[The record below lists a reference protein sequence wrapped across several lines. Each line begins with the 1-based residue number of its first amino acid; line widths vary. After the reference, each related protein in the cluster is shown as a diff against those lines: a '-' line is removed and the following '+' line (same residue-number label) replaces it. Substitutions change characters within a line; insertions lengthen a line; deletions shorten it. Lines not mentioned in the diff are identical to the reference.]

1 MVLFKTLTYSQKIVL
16 GFILLGLV
24 GTILLA
30 LPISSKTGNWTPL
43 LDSLFTSISALCVTG
58 LTVYDTFT
66 HWSFL
71 GQLVILCLIQ
81 VGGIG
86 FMTVIIS
93 ISTGLGH
100 EIGLHERQLL
110 VESSGL
116 LHSAN
121 LSFLVK
127 RITIFVIMIEAIGA
141 ALLSIRFIPEFGI
154 KTGIYYGVF
163 HSISAFCNAGFD
175 LMGRFGKY
183 SSLTPYSTD
192 SLVILTVSILIFLGG
207 LGFIVWDDILRY
219 KLNLKKYSLH
229 TKIVLITSIAF
240 TLVGSILFLLIEN
253 NHIFKEVGV
262 KGKILSSLFLSISPR
277 TAGFNAVD
285 LPMLTNASIFLTIL
299 LMIVGGSSGSTAGGL
314 KVTTVAV
321 LFFSAFDNSRRRPT
335 SSILKRRFSDNTIKQ
350 ASAMF
355 TFYLIIGSVGALI
368 LSSLNSST
376 LEEIVFEVFSALGTV
391 GITLGITPNLGAL
404 SKVTLV
410 VLMFVGRVGWMLLIF
425 AIVGRNQQAPISR
438 VSEEIIVG

>member
-16 GFILLGLV
+16 GFILLGLI

-100 EIGLHERQLL
+100 KIGLHERQLL

-219 KLNLKKYSLH
+219 KLNFKKYSLH

-376 LEEIVFEVFSALGTV
+376 LEEIIFEVFSALGTV

-404 SKVTLV
+404 SKISLV

>member
-16 GFILLGLV
+16 GFILLGLI

-100 EIGLHERQLL
+100 KIGLHERQLL

-355 TFYLIIGSVGALI
+355 TFYLIIGSIGALI

-376 LEEIVFEVFSALGTV
+376 LEEIIFEVFSALGTV

-404 SKVTLV
+404 SKITLV

>member
-16 GFILLGLV
+16 GFILLGLI

-100 EIGLHERQLL
+100 KIGLHERQLL

-219 KLNLKKYSLH
+219 KLNFKKYSLH

-350 ASAMF
+350 AIAMF

-376 LEEIVFEVFSALGTV
+376 LEEIIFEVFSALGTV

-404 SKVTLV
+404 SKITLV

>member
-16 GFILLGLV
+16 GFILLGLI

-100 EIGLHERQLL
+100 KIGLHERQLL

-219 KLNLKKYSLH
+219 KLNFKKYSLH

-285 LPMLTNASIFLTIL
+285 LPMLTNASIFFTIL

-355 TFYLIIGSVGALI
+355 TFYLIIGSIGALI

-376 LEEIVFEVFSALGTV
+376 LEEIIFEVFSALGTV

-404 SKVTLV
+404 SKITLV

>member
-1 MVLFKTLTYSQKIVL
+1 MLFKTLTYSQKIVL
-16 GFILLGLV
+16 GFILFGLI

-100 EIGLHERQLL
+100 KIGLHERQLL

-219 KLNLKKYSLH
+219 KLNFKKYSLH

-376 LEEIVFEVFSALGTV
+376 LEEIIFEVFSALGTV

-404 SKVTLV
+404 SKISLV

>member
-16 GFILLGLV
+16 GFILLGLI

-100 EIGLHERQLL
+100 KIGLHERQLL

-219 KLNLKKYSLH
+219 KLNFKKYSLH

-321 LFFSAFDNSRRRPT
+321 LFFSAFDSSRRRPT

-355 TFYLIIGSVGALI
+355 TFYLIIGSIGALI

-376 LEEIVFEVFSALGTV
+376 LEEIIFEVFSALGTV

-404 SKVTLV
+404 SKITLV

>member
-16 GFILLGLV
+16 GFILFGLI

-100 EIGLHERQLL
+100 KIGLHERQLL

-219 KLNLKKYSLH
+219 KLNFKKYSLH

-376 LEEIVFEVFSALGTV
+376 LEEIIFEVFSALGTV

-404 SKVTLV
+404 SKISLV

>member
-16 GFILLGLV
+16 GFILLGLI

-100 EIGLHERQLL
+100 KIGLHERQLL

-219 KLNLKKYSLH
+219 KLNFKKYSLH

-299 LMIVGGSSGSTAGGL
+299 LMIVGGSPGSTAGGL

-376 LEEIVFEVFSALGTV
+376 LEEIIFEVFSALGTV

-404 SKVTLV
+404 SKITLV

>member
-16 GFILLGLV
+16 GFILLGLI

-43 LDSLFTSISALCVTG
+43 LNSLFTSISALCVTG

-100 EIGLHERQLL
+100 KIGLHERQLL

-121 LSFLVK
+121 LSLLVK
-127 RITIFVIMIEAIGA
+127 RITIFVIMIEAAGA

-219 KLNLKKYSLH
+219 KLNFKKYSLH
-229 TKIVLITSIAF
+229 AKIVLITSIAF

-285 LPMLTNASIFLTIL
+285 LTMLTNASIFLTIL

-355 TFYLIIGSVGALI
+355 TFYLIIGSVGTLI

-376 LEEIVFEVFSALGTV
+376 LEEIIFEVFSALGTV

>member
-16 GFILLGLV
+16 GFILLGLI

-100 EIGLHERQLL
+100 KIGLHERQLL

-219 KLNLKKYSLH
+219 KLNFKKYSLH

-376 LEEIVFEVFSALGTV
+376 LEEMIFEVFSALGTV

-404 SKVTLV
+404 SKITLV

>member
-100 EIGLHERQLL
+100 KIGLHERQLL

-391 GITLGITPNLGAL
+391 GITLGITPNLEAL

>member
-100 EIGLHERQLL
+100 KIGLHERQLL

-219 KLNLKKYSLH
+219 KLNFKKYSLH

-355 TFYLIIGSVGALI
+355 TFYLIIGSIGALI

-376 LEEIVFEVFSALGTV
+376 LEEIIFEVFSALGTV

-404 SKVTLV
+404 SKITLV